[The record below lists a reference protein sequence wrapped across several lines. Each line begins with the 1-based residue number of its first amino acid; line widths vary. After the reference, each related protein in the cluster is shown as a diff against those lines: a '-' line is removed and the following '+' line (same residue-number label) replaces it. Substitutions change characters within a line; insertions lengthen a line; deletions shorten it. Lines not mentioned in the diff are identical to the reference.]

1 MMRILKGFTAA
12 LALAIPGPAAAAT
25 LQPAQAVQ
33 ASPALGQLRHIV
45 GTWDVRTEFLNPD
58 ASVARAAEGTYE
70 FEWVIPDRV
79 ARGVSRIPSLD
90 QASAILFYL
99 RPAQRQIEMVSVGA
113 DGRLWVMTGPDDSEV
128 RTTADV
134 PTADG
139 GRMRLRFTR
148 FNVTPGRFESRMD
161 WSTDGGASWT
171 QGNRQVFVRRR
182 G

>member
-1 MMRILKGFTAA
+1 MRTLRVLAGAA
-12 LALAIPGPAAAAT
+12 LAIS
-25 LQPAQAVQ
+25 
-33 ASPALGQLRHIV
+33 SPAVAGAQQPVETGQSSPARAQLRHII
-45 GTWDVRTEFLNPD
+45 GTWEVRTEFLNPD
-58 ASVARAAEGTYE
+58 ASVARAADGTYE
-70 FEWVIPDRV
+70 FEWVIPDQV
-79 ARGVSRIPSLD
+79 ARGISRIPSLE
-90 QASAILFYL
+90 QVSAILFYL
-99 RPAQRQIEMVSVGA
+99 RPAQRAVEMVSVGA

-148 FNVTPGRFESRMD
+148 FNVAPDRFESRMD

-171 QGNRQVFVRRR
+171 QGNRQTFVRRR